1 MMYFEVLRHFAVY
14 QELTDFEE
22 CVFVPLL
29 LTKFSRQN
37 VSRWADVLA
46 QRLLP
51 LHSNI
56 YLKHYNYRT
65 RTPQHPLLPA
75 FDAVEPINTQ
85 YLHVDYPKGTYDSEN
100 IREIVGSFWIQTEL
114 PGPKSKYDFILSLPI
129 ISKTVYHQVTAAEDV
144 AKTVAMGIVAPWSL
158 FDGPET
164 HSVAEQVQ
172 QRKDIFHGFMSLDAN
187 FKNVPPAQ
195 AIRMHNFL
203 TFIVAGGVAN
213 PLKLIDM
220 SPQNS
225 KMW

>member
-14 QELTDFEE
+14 QERTDFEE

-56 YLKHYNYRT
+56 YWKHYNYRT

-144 AKTVAMGIVAPWSL
+144 AKTVALGIVAPWSL

-187 FKNVPPAQ
+187 SRTPPRHRLYECT
-195 AIRMHNFL
+195 IFSRSL
-203 TFIVAGGVAN
+203 
-213 PLKLIDM
+213 
-220 SPQNS
+220 
-225 KMW
+225 